1 VKWYYIGQD
10 VFWNFETN
18 VAGLDFVLFVGRIR
32 TRIFETRASG
42 DVLSIVHDS
51 RMRTLNK
58 RKEQVIN
65 RACDPRMPSDEE

>member
-1 VKWYYIGQD
+1 

-18 VAGLDFVLFVGRIR
+18 VSGLDFVLFFGRIR
-32 TRIFETRASG
+32 TRIVETRASG

-65 RACDPRMPSDEE
+65 SAFDLRMPSDEE